1 MTVFACHNGQNF
13 ILTVLADSKE
23 EAQNMTNLYAVESID
38 NVPWIGW
45 KMYGKEYRPPR
56 PFDSWIWDGTN
67 WQAPKDR
74 PVDIL
79 TFWNEANKEWEPV
92 VSEKPFPSW
101 ILNVDG
107 SWIAP
112 KPYPEDSILISDD
125 EVTININS
133 GRFSWNEDL
142 LDWEL
147 NAR

>member
-1 MTVFACHNGQNF
+1 
-13 ILTVLADSKE
+13 
-23 EAQNMTNLYAVESID
+23 
-38 NVPWIGW
+38 
-45 KMYGKEYRPPR
+45 MYGKEYRPPR